1 MVCRYHAPNTTEQR
15 LCINRIIFNIIASD
29 NNYYATTAGHIAS
42 IEKDTPH
49 IRIRGTGPEEIIS

>member
-1 MVCRYHAPNTTEQR
+1 MSLSCSEYYRTAFVH
-15 LCINRIIFNIIASD
+15 IIFNIIASD

-49 IRIRGTGPEEIIS
+49 IRIRGTGPEEIIT